1 MYTTLLVQLCDL
13 VDTLVL
19 ILTTIMR
26 KIILSEIEF
35 KEFEQRLKFKPRLKY
50 GWFHFLLHSIF

>member
-26 KIILSEIEF
+26 KIILSETEF

-50 GWFHFLLHSIF
+50 GWFHF